1 MEYFSNLKAKLIYV
15 FRIPDAAHSDCLKIG
30 EATFEDEAV

>member
-15 FRIPDAAHSDCLKIG
+15 FRIPDAAHSDCLNPHC
-30 EATFEDEAV
+30 ATS